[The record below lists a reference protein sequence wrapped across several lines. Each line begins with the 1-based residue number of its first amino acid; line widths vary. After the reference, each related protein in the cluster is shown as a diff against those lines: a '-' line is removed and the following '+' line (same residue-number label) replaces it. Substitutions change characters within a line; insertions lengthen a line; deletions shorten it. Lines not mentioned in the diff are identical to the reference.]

1 MGHVLTTLSRSSPSA
16 FSHESLLSIVRAQ
29 TALSHDLAMPI
40 ELERGAAT
48 IPLRGI
54 DVPFHSTHLRH
65 GIEPYRRY
73 LETKILEENVDL
85 ENLVGKFIPNVLA
98 KPFSVE
104 KEYVEEAART
114 MDSKKLRGV
123 LENWVEV

>member
-1 MGHVLTTLSRSSPSA
+1 MGHVLSTLSRSSASA
-16 FSHESLLSIVRAQ
+16 YSQDFLLSTVRAQ
-29 TALSHDLAMPI
+29 TALSHNLAMPI
-40 ELERGAAT
+40 EIERGVAT

-54 DVPFHSTHLRH
+54 DVPFHSTHLRQ

-85 ENLVGKFIPNVLA
+85 DNLVGKFIPNVLA

-104 KEYVEEAART
+104 KEYVEEAAET
-114 MDSKKLRGV
+114 MDSETLREV
-123 LENWVEV
+123 LHDWVEV